1 MNLAQI
7 IILGTTVTV
16 LAGCGGGG
24 DSGIAGSGATTFALQ
39 AGYQAR
45 IKAGAV
51 DNYTLSGTCAGTATI
66 STGAPTTAT
75 FEGVA
80 GFAVAQTVTLN
91 STNCTPATN
100 AVSAT
105 VYLNASYAPLGT
117 SIPGMRYEKFLTAPP
132 SLPVSVKVGD
142 TAVLATLTV
151 YADSTKAT
159 VTGQRVLSYVIE
171 TDGSS
176 TSTALVNVIA
186 KDYNA
191 ASQPLSTTQSRSRIA
206 VDGTLTPTTIDIQNS
221 TTNTNH
227 LVLTKA

>member
-1 MNLAQI
+1 MNLSRVITLVAI
-7 IILGTTVTV
+7 VTL

-24 DSGIAGSGATTFALQ
+24 DSGVGGSAATVFALQ
-39 AGYQAR
+39 AAYQAR

-51 DNYTLSGTCAGTATI
+51 DHYTLSGTCAGTATI
-66 STGAPTTAT
+66 SVSAATAAT

-80 GFAVAQTVTLN
+80 GFAAPQTVTLN
-91 STNCTPATN
+91 FTNCTPATN

-105 VYLNASYAPLGT
+105 AYLDNNYSPLGT
-117 SIPGMRYEKFLTAPP
+117 SIPGVRYEKFLTTPP
-132 SLPVSVKVGD
+132 SLPVLVKVGD

-171 TDGSS
+171 TDIGS
-176 TSTALVNVIA
+176 TSTALVNVIS

-191 ASQPLSTTQSRSRIA
+191 ANQLLSTTQSRARIG
-206 VDGTLTPTTIDIQNS
+206 VDGTLTSTTVDIQYS
-221 TTNTNH
+221 TTSTTH
-227 LVLTKA
+227 LVFTKA